1 MPSAIDLT
9 GRKFERLTV
18 LRLEGRRGRRLFW
31 ACKCDCGTEIA
42 VRGSHLTSGGTLSC
56 GCLHSERSSARTHVL
71 HAANTKTGL
80 SGSATYSVWC
90 GMRSRCSN
98 PRNAYYAYYGGRG
111 IQVCERWQK
120 FENFVTDMGA
130 KPDGLTL
137 DRIDNSR
144 GYEPG
149 NCRWVS
155 RRIQQNN
162 RRNNRILT
170 YMGKTATI
178 AEWASALGMKFNTLH
193 NRLDTGWSVAKALAT
208 PVKKR

>member
-31 ACKCDCGTEIA
+31 ACRCDCGTEIA

-56 GCLHSERSSARTHVL
+56 GCLHSERSSARTPAL

-120 FENFVTDMGA
+120 FENFVADMGVR
-130 KPDGLTL
+130 PPGLTI
-137 DRIDNSR
+137 DRIDNDR

-149 NCRWVS
+149 NCRWVT
-155 RRIQQNN
+155 RQVQQNN
-162 RRNNRILT
+162 RRANHMLT
-170 YMGKTATI
+170 YMGRTATM
-178 AEWASALGMKFNTLH
+178 ADWARDVGLTF
-193 NRLDTGWSVAKALAT
+193 KALSNRIYSGWPTDKALTT
-208 PVKKR
+208 PAKK